1 MPYVDSLYSSR
12 LIQRLELRCMILQ
25 VIPGCL
31 LLKMLP
37 AAAHSPGALQAKGI
51 ALGAQVPYA

>member
-1 MPYVDSLYSSR
+1 
-12 LIQRLELRCMILQ
+12 MILQ